1 MAIPAYTLDIDTPQ
15 PYQVHV
21 GTFLLEQVGQI
32 TRSVVETAERAL
44 VITDSNVGPL
54 YAAPVIDGLE
64 AAGFALSLIHI

>member
-32 TRSVVETAERAL
+32 TRSVVAVSYTHLAL
-44 VITDSNVGPL
+44 AKGVLGVHGVHTLP
-54 YAAPVIDGLE
+54 
-64 AAGFALSLIHI
+64 SLRSSRRRLI